1 MEQHN
6 ILAQEQFTTNKPLL
20 EIYYKNYYISVAP
33 RIARQLKTE

>member
-6 ILAQEQFTTNKPLL
+6 ILEQEQFTTNKPLL